1 MRQGDSPEEA
11 CHFAIARLRCTTFC
25 IFAKCIC
32 EKGFSN
38 IGVLRLL
45 FLALL
50 SNRQNC
56 NEQNGI
62 AKMHKKLT
70 VGVAA
75 LSVHGEVGASST
87 LGPHNPHRGRNDFP
101 CVVWREGIDEPTSP
115 FPRVFG
121 VEGKPN

>member
-1 MRQGDSPEEA
+1 
-11 CHFAIARLRCTTFC
+11 
-25 IFAKCIC
+25 
-32 EKGFSN
+32 
-38 IGVLRLL
+38 
-45 FLALL
+45 
-50 SNRQNC
+50 
-56 NEQNGI
+56 
-62 AKMHKKLT
+62 MHKKLT

-75 LSVHGEVGASST
+75 LSVHGEVGTSST